1 MTIREK
7 IRTGVMNIMKKSNQI
22 LGLPII
28 SITDGQQVGSVKSLV
43 INPDKGSIDFL
54 TIEHD
59 DWQVS
64 VKAIPFKKVVG
75 IGEYAVTVESESAII
90 DLNEIPIANQ
100 LVNKKIKINGTKVM
114 TRKGELIGE
123 VTEYYV
129 DEENGQILGAMLKL
143 PNSEVALSAPAVL
156 TYGKDII
163 IVKEDVQNYFLA
175 SIEQLNQDAASEDN
189 AAQAGQYA
197 EMEDSSQMTATTAE
211 AVLEEVKYNPFQ
223 GAEIKVEQPSTPS
236 YEMNA
241 IKSKQIDLLK
251 GKTVTKDIYDK
262 NGNLLIPIGT
272 VLTEEE
278 VLKAQE
284 EGPSIVVELSM
295 NVDGE

>member
-1 MTIREK
+1 
-7 IRTGVMNIMKKSNQI
+7 MKKSNQI

-28 SITDGQQVGSVKSLV
+28 SIADGQQVGSVKSLV

-129 DEENGQILGAMLKL
+129 DEDNGQILGTMLKL
-143 PNSEVALSAPAVL
+143 PSNEVALPSTAVL
-156 TYGKDII
+156 TFGKDII
-163 IVKEDVQNYFLA
+163 IVKEDVQKYFLN
-175 SIEQLNQDAASEDN
+175 SIEELNQDVKSEKN
-189 AAQAGQYA
+189 ATAERYA
-197 EMEDSSQMTATTAE
+197 EIEESSHMAATSID
-211 AVLEEVKYNPFQ
+211 AVLPQKSDPFEGVQ
-223 GAEIKVEQPSTPS
+223 MRTEAQPSS
-236 YEMNA
+236 SSEVQS
-241 IKSKQIDLLK
+241 IKSKQIDILK

-262 NGNLLIPIGT
+262 NGNIIISSGT
-272 VLTEEE
+272 VLTEEDI
-278 VLKAQE
+278 VKAQE
-284 EGPSIVVELSM
+284 EGPSVIVELSM
-295 NVDGE
+295 NVDSE